1 MRTCCYVWRY
11 TFCPSSSVYF
21 LSKKRRLIYSKNL
34 ADLQCFTS
42 RCSLGPLLTDPN
54 SISWDDYPNDG
65 INRCSF
71 TNFSD
76 GKPVNHG
83 MAGSKIVRLLPMF
96 STVSEIVPTSDS
108 SDPRPV
114 HGKAQGHH
122 QDTHAHHV
130 HHRPESG
137 SRFAAETYNHQ
148 LQNLWYVQQFTPTG
162 IKVNPQCQRYGWISF
177 KLVA

>member
-1 MRTCCYVWRY
+1 
-11 TFCPSSSVYF
+11 
-21 LSKKRRLIYSKNL
+21 
-34 ADLQCFTS
+34 
-42 RCSLGPLLTDPN
+42 
-54 SISWDDYPNDG
+54 
-65 INRCSF
+65 
-71 TNFSD
+71 
-76 GKPVNHG
+76 

-162 IKVNPQCQRYGWISF
+162 IKVNPQCQRYMLYIKVLIKVYKGIMEIHISVVL
-177 KLVA
+177 KSY